1 MNEVE
6 EKFQTVAIKP
16 PILLSPD
23 KNNHA
28 EVTNLMSFAQRKQ
41 LAMDRKTPLN
51 YDGTAKGGNAG
62 IASGM
67 GSIVEQNS
75 QT

>member
-28 EVTNLMSFAQRKQ
+28 EVTNLMSFA
-41 LAMDRKTPLN
+41 
-51 YDGTAKGGNAG
+51 
-62 IASGM
+62 
-67 GSIVEQNS
+67 
-75 QT
+75 